1 MWVII
6 FYKHTI
12 RAHSLRMCVCVRVCA
27 HPVNCHLNWG
37 SRFSL
42 PSFSALPSL
51 LPLSAW
57 LCHQLLLLLFA
68 AGVTIWL
75 FPLGCLSLSPFPSP
89 PASASL
95 PRPVDLRVNTDDHI
109 LCLILLLLCEFV
121 CSSDFPS
128 HSSSF
133 AKCAECI
140 FRIFHIFRLIL
151 LSNTCD
157 YLSYVAFYYCQICIR
172 LDGPGSLVVSRQS
185 LLPRLDVSFSLMV
198 VCLGHR
204 LGKGMGGEGWGAAT
218 ADCIG
223 LTNCETDMAI
233 YAAIAL

>member
-1 MWVII
+1 MPDFVTS
-6 FYKHTI
+6 YCYC
-12 RAHSLRMCVCVRVCA
+12 SLLLVLQFGYSPWGVC
-27 HPVNCHLNWG
+27 L
-37 SRFSL
+37 SL
-42 PSFSALPSL
+42 PSPL
-51 LPLSAW
+51 LR
-57 LCHQLLLLLFA
+57 
-68 AGVTIWL
+68 
-75 FPLGCLSLSPFPSP
+75 
-89 PASASL
+89 SASL

-128 HSSSF
+128 HPSSF

-157 YLSYVAFYYCQICIR
+157 YLSYVAFYYCRICIR

-198 VCLGHR
+198 VCLGHEQ
-204 LGKGMGGEGWGAAT
+204 GKGKGRGRRS
-218 ADCIG
+218 
-223 LTNCETDMAI
+223 NC
-233 YAAIAL
+233 

>member
-1 MWVII
+1 
-6 FYKHTI
+6 
-12 RAHSLRMCVCVRVCA
+12 MCACTCVCA

-42 PSFSALPSL
+42 PPFPAFPSL

-128 HSSSF
+128 HPSSF

-172 LDGPGSLVVSRQS
+172 LDGPGSLVVSLSRLASMS
-185 LLPRLDVSFSLMV
+185 LFP
-198 VCLGHR
+198 
-204 LGKGMGGEGWGAAT
+204 
-218 ADCIG
+218 
-223 LTNCETDMAI
+223 
-233 YAAIAL
+233 